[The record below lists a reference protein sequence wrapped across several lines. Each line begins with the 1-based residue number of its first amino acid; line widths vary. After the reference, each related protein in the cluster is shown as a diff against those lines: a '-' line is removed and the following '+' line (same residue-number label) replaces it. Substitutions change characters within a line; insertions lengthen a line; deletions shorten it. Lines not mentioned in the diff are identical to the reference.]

1 MPPKTYRLL
10 NRYARFKKQT
20 PDELLEE
27 IGYLLLAHER
37 FGGLVEV
44 LGVALAYIEAF
55 RHPRRPQF
63 LSGPLTEEVRRQLI
77 IGFLKI
83 RPGKQMNEKTAAAA
97 LAPDELTEKDLDSI
111 KAYVK
116 AYRHRR
122 RPRIETRGSRKRV
135 QRS

>member
-1 MPPKTYRLL
+1 
-10 NRYARFKKQT
+10 
-20 PDELLEE
+20 
-27 IGYLLLAHER
+27 
-37 FGGLVEV
+37 
-44 LGVALAYIEAF
+44 
-55 RHPRRPQF
+55 
-63 LSGPLTEEVRRQLI
+63 
-77 IGFLKI
+77 
-83 RPGKQMNEKTAAAA
+83 MNEKTAAAA